1 VELRLLVL
9 LNVGLVV
16 GGAGVD
22 IITSWLLQA
31 LGVRTVL
38 SYWRNNI
45 LFGIKF
51 INSLALEQRALIL
64 VRLVLFIWLFHRR
77 RTFLELA
84 VIDVALLK
92 VIDGDVFVFFLFLI
106 DLIIIILM
114 EFIFILSIHNR
125 IFEFWVERFRHD
137 SAVFFFLLFVFF
149 ISGLVSLS
157 FFKQDNS
164 LQLIFIELW
173 HTLYE

>member
-1 VELRLLVL
+1 ML
-9 LNVGLVV
+9 LNVGVVV

-38 SYWRNNI
+38 SYRRNNI

-77 RTFLELA
+77 RTFLELV

-92 VIDGDVFVFFLFLI
+92 VIDGDVFVFF
-106 DLIIIILM
+106 
-114 EFIFILSIHNR
+114 
-125 IFEFWVERFRHD
+125 
-137 SAVFFFLLFVFF
+137 
-149 ISGLVSLS
+149 
-157 FFKQDNS
+157 
-164 LQLIFIELW
+164 
-173 HTLYE
+173 